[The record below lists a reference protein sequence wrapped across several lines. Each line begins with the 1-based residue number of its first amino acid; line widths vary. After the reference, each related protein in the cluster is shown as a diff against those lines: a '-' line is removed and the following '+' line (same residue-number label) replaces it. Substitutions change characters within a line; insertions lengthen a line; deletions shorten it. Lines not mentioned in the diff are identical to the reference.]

1 MPTVIRNTGA
11 ARWWTEKELAGPT
24 RVVTS
29 TFNTQNSQTT
39 LCNNSP
45 DRVNL
50 VITNNGTFNIAI
62 TPFPN
67 GSPTTGIILGASG
80 GNVTMNVRDD
90 FELVSQQWFGISVGG
105 ATTTTVI
112 ETLADIQLPTEQT
125 ILP

>member
-1 MPTVIRNTGA
+1 MPTIIRGTGA
-11 ARWWTEKELAGPT
+11 ARWFTETVLAGPT
-24 RVVTS
+24 RITS
-29 TFNTQNSQTT
+29 TTLLVQNSATQIVAQ
-39 LCNNSP
+39 SP

-50 VITNNGTFNIAI
+50 VITNNGAFNIAV
-62 TPFPN
+62 TPFAN

-105 ATTTTVI
+105 ATTTTAF
-112 ETLADIQLPTEQT
+112 ETLADQNLPVEQT

>member
-1 MPTVIRNTGA
+1 MIVRTTGT
-11 ARWWTEKELAGPT
+11 ARWWTEKELLAVT
-24 RVVTS
+24 RVVSS
-29 TFNTQNSQTT
+29 TFNTQNSQTS

-50 VITNNGTFNIAI
+50 VITNNGGFNIAI

-112 ETLADIQLPTEQT
+112 ETLADITSEVQQVERTS
-125 ILP
+125 